1 MYIIFFEPKIFF
13 RKIKEE
19 FVERK
24 KKSKNMSGSPPPF
37 DQETRNE
44 TEVEVDLSSNQTES
58 KLDDNDLFFSTIS
71 DPNLLEKVKL
81 NFFV

>member
-1 MYIIFFEPKIFF
+1 
-13 RKIKEE
+13 
-19 FVERK
+19 
-24 KKSKNMSGSPPPF
+24 MSGSPPPF

-44 TEVEVDLSSNQTES
+44 TEVEVDLSSNQLES

-81 NFFV
+81 NTFFFLLNF